1 MSAEGF
7 EEPFVYYDDDFPFA
21 DYAEEENLF
30 GVEGHGLITRPLF
43 LTPQNSEEEWRHHNI
58 LLTTCHIGGFEAK
71 MIIDLASSEN
81 VIATKVVQKLK
92 LPM

>member
-7 EEPFVYYDDDFPFA
+7 EEPSVYYDDDFPFA
-21 DYAEEENLF
+21 DYEEEENLF
-30 GVEGHGLITRPLF
+30 GVEGHCLINIPLF

-58 LLTTCHIGGFEAK
+58 FLTTCHIGGFKAK
-71 MIIDLASSEN
+71 MIIDLATSEN